1 MKRKEMLIQKHYLM
15 NKLRIISILLIAFSI
30 HGCMVGPKFSDRNP
44 ELPEQFSEV
53 VSTDSITNAA
63 WWETFTNPVLDSVIA
78 NALSNN
84 YEVMMAMSRLEQSA
98 LALGMAK
105 ADLLPTF
112 DVQAGIS
119 RGDFTGSNQ
128 LASPVNNAFAAGLM
142 NWELDLWGKYR
153 HARNAA
159 NAQYLAS
166 DIARYATQLAVES
179 QAASLYFQLL
189 DYQERLEI
197 ARNTYTSRSASADI
211 MRQRFERGVIAE
223 IDYKQAVYQEAEA
236 AVSIPLYEQMIK
248 ATQHALGLLS
258 GTAQYEMEM
267 LTGKLSEQLLPQA
280 LPDYLPADL
289 LQRRPDIM
297 QARQQLVAQYAAAGV
312 AQSLR
317 FPSLSLTMAGGVA
330 SNELKDLFDGNPAWS
345 IGANLFGPVFQ
356 FGKLKRNAEIEK
368 KKIEEFQA
376 YYEQTVLQAFY
387 EVKDALAEL
396 ESFDKQLKYREIQL
410 DAARTAAKLAHDRYD
425 GGITSYLELL
435 DAERALFSTELAF
448 VQNKQSLLTAYVKL
462 YKTLGGAW

>member
-1 MKRKEMLIQKHYLM
+1 M
-15 NKLRIISILLIAFSI
+15 NKLRIISFLLIVVLVN
-30 HGCMVGPKFSDRNP
+30 GCMVGPKFSDKNP
-44 ELPEQFSEV
+44 ALPEGFNEV
-53 VSTDSITNAA
+53 VSIDSITNAA
-63 WWETFTNPVLDSVIA
+63 WWDSFTNPVLDSVIA
-78 NALSNN
+78 SALKNN

-98 LALGMAK
+98 LALGVSK
-105 ADLLPTF
+105 ADLLPAF

-119 RGDFTGSNQ
+119 RGDFTGNNQ
-128 LASPVNNAFAAGLM
+128 LASPVNNAFAAGLI

-166 DIARYATQLAVES
+166 DIARYAMQLTVES
-179 QAASLYFQLL
+179 QAARLYFQLL
-189 DYQERLEI
+189 DYEERLQI

-236 AVSIPLYEQMIK
+236 AVSIPLYEQMVK
-248 ATQHALGLLS
+248 ATQYALGLLS

-267 LTGKLSEQLLPQA
+267 LSGKLSEQLLPQA
-280 LPDYLPADL
+280 LPNYLPADL

-330 SNELKDLFDGNPAWS
+330 SNELKDLFNGNPAWS

-376 YYEQTVLQAFY
+376 FYEQTVLQAFY

-410 DAARTAAKLAHDRYD
+410 EAARTTAILARNRYD
-425 GGITSYLELL
+425 SGITSYLELL
-435 DAERALFSTELAF
+435 DAERALFSIELAF
-448 VQNKQSLLTAYVKL
+448 VQNKQNLLNAYVKL